1 MHSLYRKKWQ
11 NFAFAEERGQT
22 NNGREEAEEGA
33 AARNLQPVQRLE
45 AEAAT
50 IEAASSSQRHD
61 HAGTASVLRSNG
73 QGGLEE
79 KEMKYDVY
87 AYLLFILTI

>member
-1 MHSLYRKKWQ
+1 MLSPYRKKWQ
-11 NFAFAEERGQT
+11 DFAFAEERGQT

-45 AEAAT
+45 VEAAT
-50 IEAASSSQRHD
+50 IEAASPSQGYD
-61 HAGTASVLRSNG
+61 HAGAAPILRSNG

-79 KEMKYDVY
+79 KEMMKV
-87 AYLLFILTI
+87 ILCIS